1 MKTKAVTGIRRKLF
15 RRVLYNYKI
24 NLTPRLTCGG
34 EFAILSNA
42 IGVLEIYQI
51 EVIRLWLAKQ
61 LKKYR
66 AKLFVRSV
74 FALPFTQKAK
84 QARMGK
90 GKGKTKHFFCR
101 VDMND
106 VLFEIRK
113 PSEEELK
120 VLRKRGKAVLELDR
134 NAVESLVEK
143 IQYRFSLPLIV
154 FPYKHGV
161 CRNKVINNR

>member
-74 FALPFTQKAK
+74 L
-84 QARMGK
+84 R
-90 GKGKTKHFFCR
+90 R
-101 VDMND
+101 
-106 VLFEIRK
+106 LR
-113 PSEEELK
+113 
-120 VLRKRGKAVLELDR
+120 RKRSRHAWVRVRVKLSIFFVG
-134 NAVESLVEK
+134 
-143 IQYRFSLPLIV
+143 LI
-154 FPYKHGV
+154 
-161 CRNKVINNR
+161 